1 MARLNSLRPDR
12 DRLISQLL
20 SELGNIDFDPNNPQV
35 QKIWNVMLKASTGRK
50 LAGLFGTIGEYS
62 QFSIESAYKERYIQT
77 ARLDSSIRAAVRSAS
92 VRIARKLPAYT
103 DVTLTRTDDYATSSL
118 TLNKFTTFSSGAIR
132 FYLRNTLTF
141 DAGVQIQTAR
151 LYVGIPTLVTYSANG
166 LDFQIFTS
174 DEDKFTVSDGLD
186 ILADGTESYDIDV
199 MINGTPIT
207 VTRKPLWSFKSDTNP
222 AVQDRTLITGELELL
237 FGTKD
242 YGIRPA
248 SGETVQIRYVVC
260 NGSSDNDPAFS
271 GTITPAES
279 TTLVTVSN
287 ASGITGGAD
296 EVDPE
301 TYRVAGPLQFA
312 AMGRGVTKDD
322 WNGLAASYP
331 GIVDALILGQRET
344 HPSDRR
350 WMGILQASL
359 IKADG
364 TTLSSTEFAS
374 FRNWFSS
381 QVNNNL
387 VIVSNPAVASNP
399 PLKILAICAPSVD
412 LQYAESAIRQA
423 ITAYFAIKY
432 GVIGSTVFR
441 DDIAR
446 VARQAVPGIKHL
458 VVVSPVADIVTR
470 ANSTKVSASLG
481 TGTLVAGT
489 YNHAIVPVVQIYN
502 GAVLQTEL
510 GAPSRT
516 SLTLTATGGVL
527 LTWTPVIGALQY
539 QIWGRTVGANTMKLM
554 ATVSS
559 DVLSYLDNGTAVPSG
574 TATLDTLPSPN
585 ATIRYPALSSLIVS
599 TTYDTGR

>member
-1 MARLNSLRPDR
+1 
-12 DRLISQLL
+12 
-20 SELGNIDFDPNNPQV
+20 
-35 QKIWNVMLKASTGRK
+35 
-50 LAGLFGTIGEYS
+50 
-62 QFSIESAYKERYIQT
+62 
-77 ARLDSSIRAAVRSAS
+77 
-92 VRIARKLPAYT
+92 
-103 DVTLTRTDDYATSSL
+103 
-118 TLNKFTTFSSGAIR
+118 
-132 FYLRNTLTF
+132 
-141 DAGVQIQTAR
+141 
-151 LYVGIPTLVTYSANG
+151 
-166 LDFQIFTS
+166 
-174 DEDKFTVSDGLD
+174 
-186 ILADGTESYDIDV
+186 
-199 MINGTPIT
+199 
-207 VTRKPLWSFKSDTNP
+207 
-222 AVQDRTLITGELELL
+222 
-237 FGTKD
+237 
-242 YGIRPA
+242 
-248 SGETVQIRYVVC
+248 
-260 NGSSDNDPAFS
+260 
-271 GTITPAES
+271 
-279 TTLVTVSN
+279 
-287 ASGITGGAD
+287 
-296 EVDPE
+296 
-301 TYRVAGPLQFA
+301 
-312 AMGRGVTKDD
+312 
-322 WNGLAASYP
+322 
-331 GIVDALILGQRET
+331 
-344 HPSDRR
+344 
-350 WMGILQASL
+350 MGILQASL

-423 ITAYFAIKY
+423 LTAYFAIKY